1 MSKLNNWFITF
12 ISRKKITHY
21 NDYIQG
27 LDLQLNGGE
36 DGSGFGDDSGN
47 ISGRANGDVSVQ
59 YMLLQDGGFGNGS
72 GGLNGSGAGDGLGD
86 GGGGTNGRSVT
97 G

>member
-12 ISRKKITHY
+12 ISHKKIIY
-21 NDYIQG
+21 YDDYVQG
-27 LDLQLNGGE
+27 LDLQLNGSE
-36 DGSGFGDDSGN
+36 DGSGFGDNPGN
-47 ISGRANGDVSVQ
+47 ISGGANDDVFVQ
-59 YMLLQDGGFGNGS
+59 YMLFQDGGHGNGRGS
-72 GGLNGSGAGDGLGD
+72 LNGSGAGDGLGD

>member
-12 ISRKKITHY
+12 ISRKKLIYY

-27 LDLQLNGGE
+27 LYLQLNGNE

-47 ISGRANGDVSVQ
+47 ISGGVNGYVYVQ
-59 YMLLQDGGFGNGS
+59 YMLLQDGGRGNGS
-72 GGLNGSGAGDGLGD
+72 GSLNGSGAGDGLGV
-86 GGGGTNGRSVT
+86 GGGGTNGRAVT